1 MSLLKRT
8 LETTTELIGMGVD
21 ALYQD
26 VLLYPFQRTKK
37 ESYRK
42 LLDAIIQTY
51 HGLWNN
57 IEHLAKWPSPDQSSL
72 VKETGIN
79 AGTAYV
85 RFGLTDHPFLDELQR
100 SLTSGWVSPKD
111 EAAAF
116 KTLAPLFSAVDKGAF
131 AEKAS
136 SEIAT
141 HQIHNLAEYLTADSK
156 KTRRGDGSETEIVA
170 AVFDEALKAKADKG
184 VEEQN
189 PSWGSVRRHLA
200 QMVFLLQDLKGAL
213 KGDGFVSPDKHEH
226 FKMIDAALRS

>member
-8 LETTTELIGMGVD
+8 LETTTELIGMGGD

-85 RFGLTDHPFLDELQR
+85 GFGLTDHPFLDELQR
-100 SLTSGWVSPKD
+100 SLTSGWVSAKD

-116 KTLAPLFSAVDKGAF
+116 KALAPLFAAVDKGTF
-131 AEKAS
+131 AES
-136 SEIAT
+136 SEIAA
-141 HQIHNLAEYLTADSK
+141 HQMQNLAEYLTTDSK
-156 KTRRGDGSETEIVA
+156 KIEKGDGSEGKIVG
-170 AVFDEALKAKADKG
+170 AVFDEALRDQTDQG
-184 VEEQN
+184 T
-189 PSWGSVRRHLA
+189 
-200 QMVFLLQDLKGAL
+200 
-213 KGDGFVSPDKHEH
+213 
-226 FKMIDAALRS
+226 